1 MISLIVAKARNNA
14 IGRGNKMPWHI
25 SGDLK
30 YFKQVTYGHPVV
42 MGYNTLAFAW
52 GETFTGQG
60 KYRGERPSYGYGR
73 LWRGVLC
80 FFR

>member
-30 YFKQVTYGHPVV
+30 YFKQVTYGHP
-42 MGYNTLAFAW
+42 YLAFAW
-52 GETFTGQG
+52 GETFAGQE
-60 KYRGERPSYGYGR
+60 KYSGEQPSSGSG
-73 LWRGVLC
+73 GLC
-80 FFR
+80 C